1 MGIHENASSS
11 SLKVESNLSAAPFN
25 VFQRIEKKKLLMNW
39 VVCIKF
45 QGLKMFLIFF
55 SIREKKKARV
65 KLRQNERF
73 SVFFPPIVDLFD
85 LSKSVPQGWPA
96 HFGKT
101 HTGIICD

>member
-11 SLKVESNLSAAPFN
+11 SLRVESNLSAPFN
-25 VFQRIEKKKLLMNW
+25 VFQQIEKKKTTHELS
-39 VVCIKF
+39 
-45 QGLKMFLIFF
+45 GLYQIPRVEDVLNFF

-85 LSKSVPQGWPA
+85 LSKSVPQGWLA